1 MTVTSVTVVTT
12 KFLLVKGDCMVHS
25 DIGMGNY
32 LLVFGIW
39 QVYGLCKSQG
49 RNLQLFSSWMFGKL
63 HCMKRSFGGKE
74 D

>member
-1 MTVTSVTVVTT
+1 MAVTSVTVVTT

-32 LLVFGIW
+32 LLVFGIL

-49 RNLQLFSSWMFGKL
+49 RNLQLFSS
-63 HCMKRSFGGKE
+63 
-74 D
+74 